1 MSADSV
7 ESQHILKKNY
17 WESQDRQGFLTCVAT
32 KLSEKKIVIQKQGDG
47 SSMTIHYFS
56 EKSSQYTDNKENE
69 TAMYDDPS

>member
-17 WESQDRQGFLTCVAT
+17 WESQDRQGSIDLCGNQI
-32 KLSEKKIVIQKQGDG
+32 KRKKIVIQKQGDG

-56 EKSSQYTDNKENE
+56 EKTSQYTDNKENE